1 MILKTKDKKKVI
13 LICGAVF
20 SALLLVLLVF
30 MLVIR
35 MRSLE
40 EEEESEVFIAKEPAM
55 VPVFDS
61 VEPEEEAEHFEP
73 ETGESEAV
81 SDNNNSPATK
91 EEIEARLKEI
101 DGYLP
106 SHEKGYIFVGDSR
119 FVFMNQVD
127 KISDNENLFVVAKV
141 GEGYSWLDS
150 TALPQIKRIVS
161 SGLFPEWEIVV
172 CLGINDLDNL
182 EKYKKKFSDMAGNYS
197 LSLVSVGPITS
208 YGNLSNAKIENF
220 NSGLKE
226 LDLPYIDTYRILTL
240 TGFNSSDGL
249 HYDADSSRK
258 IFKGILLG
266 LQDEGKATL
275 TKDASA
281 VLSKASLGKKKSLQS
296 DILSQNKFVPKTV
309 SDNSLYQALMESAEQ
324 AAAES
329 AAATEHAANGENT
342 ATEHPQE
349 NTQRELTQEEIDAL
363 YGRQE
368 EHEEEEEEEEEED
381 DDDDDDE

>member
-1 MILKTKDKKKVI
+1 MLKIKDTKKVI

-20 SALLLVLLVF
+20 SALLLVLLVV
-30 MLVIR
+30 MLIIR
-35 MRSLE
+35 MRNLE
-40 EEEESEVFIAKEPAM
+40 EEEESEVFKAGEPAM
-55 VPVFDS
+55 VPVFDTD
-61 VEPEEEAEHFEP
+61 EPEEEEEYLEEEAG
-73 ETGESEAV
+73 GEEQDSV
-81 SDNNNSPATK
+81 SGNGSPATK

-127 KISDNENLFVVAKV
+127 RISDNENLFVVAKV

-150 TALPQIKRIVS
+150 TALSQIKRIVS
-161 SGLFPEWEIVV
+161 SGLFPEWEVVV

-220 NSGLKE
+220 NSGIKE
-226 LDLPYIDTYRILTL
+226 LDLPYIDTYRLLTL
-240 TGFNSSDGL
+240 TGFNCSDGL

-258 IFKGILLG
+258 IFKGILMG

-275 TKDASA
+275 TKDAA
-281 VLSKASLGKKKSLQS
+281 DVLSKASLGKKKSLQS
-296 DILSQNKFVPKTV
+296 DILGQNKYVPKTA
-309 SDNSLYQALMESAEQ
+309 SENTLYQALVESAEK
-324 AAAES
+324 AAAET
-329 AAATEHAANGENT
+329 AAAAEQAANGENT
-342 ATEHPQE
+342 TTEHPQE
-349 NTQRELTQEEIDAL
+349 NTRRSLP
-363 YGRQE
+363 RKK
-368 EHEEEEEEEEEED
+368 
-381 DDDDDDE
+381 